1 MRPQDHDRPDATV
14 ALTAAGVTVLID
26 AGGGRLPAI
35 VHWGHEL
42 PALNAEQAAAL
53 VAASVPVIGSNN
65 VELAPR
71 VAVLPEQHTGW
82 SGKPGLRGSFAGR
95 GWSPAFTTRSVS
107 LDGGAVSGH
116 RSSGPGAVEI
126 LAVDDTGRL
135 QLRLVLELLASGLF
149 RARASVTNLAAE
161 PYSLEELVVSFPVPA
176 EAAELLDFAGRHNL
190 ERVPQRQPFRTG
202 VDLRGNRK
210 GRTGADSAYVLH
222 AGTPGFGFA
231 AGHVWAVHT
240 AWSGNHVHYAERAS
254 TGEQLIG
261 GGELLLPGEVRLA
274 TGDSYQSPWVYGS
287 YGEGLDEVARR
298 FHRYLRNRERAVSAD
313 RPVSLNVWEAVYFDH
328 DLDRLVELAE
338 RAAAVGVERYV
349 LDTAG
354 SARDATNAPASATG
368 PCPPTSG
375 PTACI
380 RWSSGSRR
388 WGCGSVS
395 GSSPRWS
402 ARTRTWPAPTRTGSW
417 PPGPTG
423 LSSPATSRC

>member
-14 ALTAAGVTVLID
+14 ALTAAGVSVLID

-82 SGKPGLRGSFAGR
+82 SGKPGLRGCFAGR

-107 LDGGAVSGH
+107 LDGAAVSGH

-126 LAVDDTGRL
+126 LAVDDMGRL

-149 RARASVTNLAAE
+149 RTRASVTNLAAE

-176 EAAELLDFAGRHNL
+176 EAAEILNFAGRHNL

-202 VDLRGNRK
+202 ADVRENRK
-210 GRTGADSAYVLH
+210 GRTGADSAYLLH

-231 AGHVWAVHT
+231 GGHVWAVHT
-240 AWSGNHVHYAERAS
+240 AWSGNHVHYAERVF

-274 TGDSYQSPWVYGS
+274 TGDSYQSPGS
-287 YGEGLDEVARR
+287 
-298 FHRYLRNRERAVSAD
+298 
-313 RPVSLNVWEAVYFDH
+313 
-328 DLDRLVELAE
+328 
-338 RAAAVGVERYV
+338 
-349 LDTAG
+349 
-354 SARDATNAPASATG
+354 TG
-368 PCPPTSG
+368 PPARGSTRSPGGSTGICGTGSG
-375 PTACI
+375 RSRPTA
-380 RWSSGSRR
+380 
-388 WGCGSVS
+388 
-395 GSSPRWS
+395 
-402 ARTRTWPAPTRTGSW
+402 
-417 PPGPTG
+417 
-423 LSSPATSRC
+423 RCR

>member
-222 AGTPGFGFA
+222 AHPGSASPAAMSGRSTPPGA
-231 AGHVWAVHT
+231 ATTSTTPSAPPP
-240 AWSGNHVHYAERAS
+240 AS
-254 TGEQLIG
+254 
-261 GGELLLPGEVRLA
+261 
-274 TGDSYQSPWVYGS
+274 SSS
-287 YGEGLDEVARR
+287 
-298 FHRYLRNRERAVSAD
+298 
-313 RPVSLNVWEAVYFDH
+313 
-328 DLDRLVELAE
+328 
-338 RAAAVGVERYV
+338 AAASCSCPARSGWPRA
-349 LDTAG
+349 TATRAPG
-354 SARDATNAPASATG
+354 ST
-368 PCPPTSG
+368 G
-375 PTACI
+375 PTA
-380 RWSSGSRR
+380 RGWTRSPGGST
-388 WGCGSVS
+388 GTCG
-395 GSSPRWS
+395 
-402 ARTRTWPAPTRTGSW
+402 TGS
-417 PPGPTG
+417 GRSRPT
-423 LSSPATSRC
+423 ARCR

>member
-35 VHWGHEL
+35 VHWGHKL

-82 SGKPGLRGSFAGR
+82 SGKPGLRGCFAGR

-126 LAVDDTGRL
+126 LAVDDMGRL

-149 RARASVTNLAAE
+149 RARASVTSLAAE
-161 PYSLEELVVSFPVPA
+161 PYSVEEVMVSFPVPA

-202 VDLRGNRK
+202 ADVRENRK

-231 AGHVWAVHT
+231 GGHVWAVHT
-240 AWSGNHVHYAERAS
+240 AWSGNHIHYAERAS
-254 TGEQLIG
+254 TGEQRIG

-274 TGDSYQSPWVYGS
+274 TGDSYQSPGS
-287 YGEGLDEVARR
+287 
-298 FHRYLRNRERAVSAD
+298 
-313 RPVSLNVWEAVYFDH
+313 
-328 DLDRLVELAE
+328 
-338 RAAAVGVERYV
+338 
-349 LDTAG
+349 
-354 SARDATNAPASATG
+354 TG
-368 PCPPTSG
+368 PPARGSTRSPGGSTGICGTGSG
-375 PTACI
+375 RSRPTA
-380 RWSSGSRR
+380 
-388 WGCGSVS
+388 
-395 GSSPRWS
+395 
-402 ARTRTWPAPTRTGSW
+402 
-417 PPGPTG
+417 
-423 LSSPATSRC
+423 RCR